1 MLEKNSSHSWEWVDS
16 HVEAEKLVSQLIA
29 AGELAL
35 DTEFHRERTYY
46 PRLALVQ
53 IAWNNRIVLIDPF
66 AIDLHFLAPVFE
78 AHVTVVFHAGTQDLD
93 ILDRTVGV
101 LPRTIFDTQLAAGFI
116 GFSNPSLALVSEKL
130 MGVHVPKGDRLTDW
144 TQRPLS
150 ESQLKYAASDVAN
163 LLEIKRIIE
172 ERLIVMD
179 RLGWALDESKIL
191 LTKDRGDIPPERA
204 WWKIKECRHLKG
216 DSRKVAQAL
225 AAWREIRA
233 ARLDIPVRY
242 VLSDLAVAVISQD
255 LPSSTRAL
263 GSLRGVEPRFLSQG
277 VDSEIIETVSAA
289 RQMSDDSLCIPF
301 IEESEKRLKPIAS
314 LAIIWLAQLSQQLKV
329 DPLLLATRSDVT
341 SFLNGDPNSRLAKG
355 WRNAVLGDAITKLS
369 KGELALAVET
379 TGELVLEKRSFSS
392 FGGS

>member
-1 MLEKNSSHSWEWVDS
+1 MLDKNDNNSWKWIDNQA
-16 HVEAEKLVSQLIA
+16 EAEQLVPQLIA
-29 AGELAL
+29 AGEVAL

-53 IAWNNRIVLIDPF
+53 IAWNNNIALLDPF
-66 AIDLHFLAPVFE
+66 ALDLRVLAPVFE
-78 AHVTVVFHAGTQDLD
+78 AEVTVVFHAGTQDLD

-130 MGVHVPKGDRLTDW
+130 MGIHVPKGDRLTDW
-144 TQRPLS
+144 TKRPLS
-150 ESQLKYAASDVAN
+150 ESQLRYAAADVAN

-172 ERLIVMD
+172 EQLTTMN
-179 RLGWALDESKIL
+179 RLGWARDESTIL
-191 LTKDRGDIPPERA
+191 LNKDRKDLPPERA

-216 DSRKVAQAL
+216 DSRKVAQTL
-225 AAWREIRA
+225 AAWRELRA

-255 LPSSTRAL
+255 LPSSIRAL
-263 GSLRGVEPRFLSQG
+263 SSLRGVEQRFMAQG
-277 VDSEIIETVSAA
+277 VDGEIIEVVSSG
-289 RQMSDDSLCIPF
+289 RRMSDDSLCLPF
-301 IEESEKRLKPIAS
+301 VEESEKRLKPIAS
-314 LAIIWLAQLSQQLKV
+314 LAIIWLTQLSQQLMV
-329 DPLLLATRSDVT
+329 DPLLLATRSDIT
-341 SFLNGDPNSRLAKG
+341 SFLNGDPNSRVARG
-355 WRNAVLGDAITKLS
+355 WRNDVLGDAITKLS

-392 FGGS
+392 FDER